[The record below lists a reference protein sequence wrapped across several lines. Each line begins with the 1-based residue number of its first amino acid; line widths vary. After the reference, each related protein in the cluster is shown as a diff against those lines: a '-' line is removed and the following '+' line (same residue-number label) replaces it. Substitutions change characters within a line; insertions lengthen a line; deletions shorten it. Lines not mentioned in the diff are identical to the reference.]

1 MRTLDE
7 LKRLLT
13 DRRITQISEVTGIHR
28 NTLAR
33 IRDGRQPNPTY
44 YVMAKLDAYFDGQG
58 ARHE

>member
-7 LKRLLT
+7 IRRLLT
-13 DRRITQISEVTGIHR
+13 DRRITQISEATGLHR

-44 YVMAKLDAYFDGQG
+44 YVMERLDAYFDGVT
-58 ARHE
+58 HEQ

>member
-13 DRRITQISEVTGIHR
+13 DRRITQISEATGLHR

-44 YVMAKLDAYFDGQG
+44 HVMARLDAYFDMV
-58 ARHE
+58 AHE